1 MLDSHPRPPR
11 ILCAMLSKTR
21 RSRSGL
27 RIRPGALRTA
37 RLKKLWTQADLA
49 KRAKLSDSAI
59 AYMEQGLRGGSP
71 QTIRRLARALGCD
84 PFAIAEIVEEA
95 S

>member
-1 MLDSHPRPPR
+1 MSEARKPRG
-11 ILCAMLSKTR
+11 
-21 RSRSGL
+21 GL

-49 KRAKLSDSAI
+49 TRAKVSDSAI
-59 AYMEQGLRGGSP
+59 AYMEQGARGGSA
-71 QTIRRLARALGCD
+71 QTIRRLAKALGCD
-84 PFAIAEIVEEA
+84 PFDIAEIVEEA